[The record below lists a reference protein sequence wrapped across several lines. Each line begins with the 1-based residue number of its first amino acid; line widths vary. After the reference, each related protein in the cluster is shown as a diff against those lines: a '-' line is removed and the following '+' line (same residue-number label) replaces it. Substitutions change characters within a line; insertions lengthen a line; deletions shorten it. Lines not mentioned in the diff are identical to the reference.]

1 VSHVWFLAVTSTLVV
16 ALFLGMLLLLE
27 AGRRLGLRE
36 SAKHGANARSGV
48 GLVDGIVY
56 ALLGLLIGFTFS
68 HAADRFDMRRERIG
82 DEVHAIAVAW
92 EAVDVLPP
100 EAQPPVRAGFM
111 RYLDAVYAVDTSDEE
126 RGDKFIEPAV
136 VTAARHAAWKQAVA
150 VVTIPSGER
159 ARLVLLPR
167 LGDMFVA
174 AERERLG
181 RRIHPPKVIYLM
193 LGLTALAAALLGG
206 YAFASTPTRNWTYLV
221 GVAAA
226 VSISTYVILDLE
238 YPRIGFVR
246 VDPLDQVLED
256 LRKTLR

>member
-1 VSHVWFLAVTSTLVV
+1 VTHAWFLAVTSTLVV

-27 AGRRLGLRE
+27 VGRRLGLRE
-36 SAKHGANARSGV
+36 SAKHGANARAGV

-92 EAVDVLPP
+92 EGIDVLPP
-100 EAQPPVRAGFM
+100 ESQPPVRAGLM
-111 RYLDAVYAVDTSDEE
+111 HYLDAVYATDTSDEE
-126 RGDKFIEPAV
+126 QGDKYIEPAV
-136 VTAARHAAWKQAVA
+136 VTAARHAAWREAVS

-159 ARLVLLPR
+159 ARLVLLPA
-167 LGDMFVA
+167 LKDMFVA
-174 AERERLG
+174 AERERLA
-181 RRIHPPKVIYLM
+181 RRLHPPKIVYLM

-206 YAFASTPTRNWTYLV
+206 YAFASTPTRNWTYLI
-221 GVAAA
+221 GIAGA

-238 YPRIGFVR
+238 YPRIGLVR
-246 VDPLDQVLED
+246 VDPLDQVLSD
-256 LRKTLR
+256 FRKTLR